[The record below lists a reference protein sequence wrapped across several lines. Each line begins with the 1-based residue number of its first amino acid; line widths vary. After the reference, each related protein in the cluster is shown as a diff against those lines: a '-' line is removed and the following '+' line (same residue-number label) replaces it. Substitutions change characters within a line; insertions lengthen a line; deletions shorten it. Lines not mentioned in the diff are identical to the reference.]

1 MSGAGKLGAR
11 VINLIGT
18 EMILLLYLATILL
31 AGIVLASV
39 LAKLFFAEFPADK
52 NVSVPFFSS
61 WLRFPK
67 NKERVEER
75 VRGFLSGLYYVQA
88 VCVLALIVILIFG
101 DYSL

>member
-1 MSGAGKLGAR
+1 M
-11 VINLIGT
+11 IGSD
-18 EMILLLYLATILL
+18 MILQLYLATILL

-39 LAKLFFAEFPADK
+39 IAKLFFAEFPADK

-67 NKERVEER
+67 HKERVEER
-75 VRGFLSGLYYVQA
+75 VRGFLSGLYYVQL
-88 VCVLALIVILIFG
+88 VCVLALVVILIVG